1 MPFFKKRSKPQAA
14 ITAPPRKIN
23 RKRTERLSLGLTPE
37 EKDLINTIAKEAGVS
52 RTDLIINSVQGKHI
66 IMISGL
72 PEVLLELSRQGNN
85 LNQIA
90 RRLNERSY
98 VNYEH
103 IEEACRACQRAYEN
117 LVQFVDNWN
126 IKLKKMEEKENAD
139 SESESIEREGA

>member
-14 ITAPPRKIN
+14 VTAPPRKIN
-23 RKRTERLSLGLTPE
+23 RKHTERLSLGLTPE
-37 EKDLINTIAKEAGVS
+37 EKDLINTIAMEAGIS
-52 RTDLIINSVQGKHI
+52 RTDLIVHAVQGKHV
-66 IMISGL
+66 IMITGL

-98 VNYEH
+98 VNQRAV
-103 IEEACRACQRAYEN
+103 EETCRLCQHAYEN
-117 LVQFVDNWN
+117 LVQFTDYWN